1 MTDPLPQRLMLRNG
15 IYYFRIC
22 VPKDISA
29 ALRKRLLVRSLRTS
43 DVKLARAK
51 LPYFIVAAESE
62 FEVVRQSIRGSVPDL
77 ASPGVKLETLL
88 GFHSQARDSASQAQT
103 VAANHVQARD
113 AVADGL
119 DSKTSIQNEP
129 ATASA
134 LSIDDLFDQW
144 ERETKPSAST
154 LSSWRGHK
162 KHFKGFFNARADDLA
177 RIGDTDMVA
186 WKNKLIDEGKAPAT
200 ITRSYFGFAGAMFRY
215 AVSNRLLQFDPT
227 ARIKVAGK
235 AKAGTKMLGYTSEE
249 VTTLLA
255 HASVAIAPWKRWLP
269 WLAAATGSRIGEM
282 AQLHGAHIANENGI
296 AVVRISPAPDAGSLK
311 NAGSERAV
319 PLHPALIEQGFLA
332 FVAARGTG
340 PLFYDRTSGDP
351 KKKHASKSV
360 TNRLAAWIRELG
372 FKDKRKAPNHALR
385 HWFKTECAR
394 LRIEDSVVDAI
405 QGHADNSSAAVYRHI
420 SADIMRSALMSIS
433 LPPKAGDPSSNAV
446 GPRPQER

>member
-1 MTDPLPQRLMLRNG
+1 MTAPLPQRLMLRNG

-22 VPKDISA
+22 VPKDISS

-51 LPYFIVAAESE
+51 LPYFIVAAERE
-62 FEVVRQSIRGSVPDL
+62 FEAVRQSIRGSVPDL
-77 ASPGVKLETLL
+77 GSPGANLDTLL
-88 GFHSQARDSASQAQT
+88 GFRSQARDSASQVQT
-103 VAANHVQARD
+103 VAANRAHARD
-113 AVADGL
+113 AFADDR
-119 DSKTSIQNEP
+119 DSNISIQNGA

-162 KHFKGFFNARADDLA
+162 KHFKGFFEAKADDLA
-177 RIGDTDMVA
+177 KIVDTDMVA
-186 WKNKLIDEGKAPAT
+186 WKNRLIEEGKAPAT
-200 ITRSYFGFAGAMFRY
+200 ISRSYLGFAGAMFRY
-215 AVSNRLLQFDPT
+215 AVSNRFLQVDPT
-227 ARIKVAGK
+227 VRIRVAGK
-235 AKAGTKMLGYTSEE
+235 AKAGTRMLGYTNDE
-249 VTTLLA
+249 VSALLS
-255 HASVAIAPWKRWLP
+255 HASAAGVAWKRWLP
-269 WLAAATGSRIGEM
+269 WLTAATGSRIGEM

-296 AVVRISPAPDAGSLK
+296 AVVRIAPAPDAGSLK
-311 NAGSERAV
+311 NGGSERTV
-319 PLHPALIEQGFLA
+319 PLHPCLIEGGFLD
-332 FVAARGTG
+332 FVATRGKG

-394 LRIEDSVVDAI
+394 LRIEDSLVDAI

-420 SADIMRSALMSIS
+420 SVDMMRSALMSIS
-433 LPPKAGDPSSNAV
+433 LPPKAPYQ
-446 GPRPQER
+446 R